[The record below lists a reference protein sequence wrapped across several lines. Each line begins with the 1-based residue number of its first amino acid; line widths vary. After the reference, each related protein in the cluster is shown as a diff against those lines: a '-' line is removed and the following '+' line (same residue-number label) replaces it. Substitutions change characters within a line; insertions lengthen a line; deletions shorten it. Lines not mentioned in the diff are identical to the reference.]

1 MTLYNNHSWVQLP
14 PNIQAAAQY
23 LGYDQYK
30 WDNDIE
36 PEACQVY
43 FVQLNPTQ
51 QQAAMA
57 LGYNAAAWDSS

>member
-14 PNIQAAAQY
+14 PNIQAAAAH

-43 FVQLNPTQ
+43 FAQLHPTQ